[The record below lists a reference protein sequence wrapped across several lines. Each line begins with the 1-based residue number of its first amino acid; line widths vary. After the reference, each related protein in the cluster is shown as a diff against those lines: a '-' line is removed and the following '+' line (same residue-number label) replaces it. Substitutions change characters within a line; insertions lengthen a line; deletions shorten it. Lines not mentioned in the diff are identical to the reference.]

1 MKLIAIVLLALVVA
15 GAYGEA
21 VPTLAVPNTIK
32 EDNGIKEAIEI
43 VGGVIVGA
51 FAAHSSIK
59 DCFDDTKGI
68 FQDFQNAYYN
78 LRSDGQSNI
87 ENGLINIGRAL
98 LKVPDAIEHCKF
110 AGDIV
115 KKIRS
120 VAIKFSNPTVLVVT
134 VGKNILWHSI
144 SIYKEV
150 KSAIA
155 SYDHQEWFSFGMSIG
170 VIADMVF
177 LKNPRFRDNLESS
190 GSEFMHG
197 FAHGVSP
204 STYDDVAKCID
215 DVSPATWDRLKK
227 DIDDLDWKH
236 IDRSVNDIQDIGK
249 IFVGILQ
256 DCKGGSAKVAE
267 LAAKLASA
275 FTTGGFIKA
284 AIKIITNPFW
294 FEKKVEQIHKDFK
307 ANHFYAA
314 GEDVGDFVGTA
325 LSLKSPVDMLTAE
338 SY

>member
-1 MKLIAIVLLALVVA
+1 MKLIAILLLALVIA

-21 VPTLAVPNTIK
+21 VPALAVPNTIK
-32 EDNGIKEAIEI
+32 EDNGIKEVVEI
-43 VGGVIVGA
+43 VGGVLVGA
-51 FAAHSSIK
+51 FSAHSSIK

-68 FQDFQNAYYN
+68 FQDFQNAYFH
-78 LRSDGQSNI
+78 LKSGGQSNV
-87 ENGLINIGRAL
+87 EDGLVNIGRAL
-98 LKVPDAIEHCKF
+98 LKVPDAIQHCKF
-110 AGDIV
+110 ATDIV
-115 KKIRS
+115 NKIRS

-150 KSAIA
+150 KTAIA
-155 SYDHQEWFSFGMSIG
+155 AYDHDEWFSFGMSIG

-177 LKNPRFRDNLESS
+177 LRNPKFRDNLNSS
-190 GSEFMHG
+190 GSEFMNG

-204 STYDDVAKCID
+204 STYDDVSKCIG

-227 DIDDLDWKH
+227 DINDLDWKH
-236 IDRSVNDIQDIGK
+236 IERSINDIQDIGK
-249 IFVGILQ
+249 VFVGILN
-256 DCKGGSAKVAE
+256 DCKGGSTKVAE
-267 LAAKLASA
+267 LAAKLAAA
-275 FTTGGFIKA
+275 FSTGGFIKA
-284 AIKIITNPFW
+284 ALKIITNPFW

-314 GEDVGDFVGTA
+314 GDDVGDFVGTA
-325 LSLKSPVDMLTAE
+325 LSLRTPVDMFTAE